1 MFAMEDLKLFNEAGI
16 PKVKCAAAR
25 LKTGNSHGAR
35 PILNLHQK
43 SKYKWCI
50 CLKIIFK
57 KNTKIKLAPMCETSA
72 PSSKFRSE

>member
-57 KNTKIKLAPMCETSA
+57 KKKYKNQIGSNVWNFSTEQ
-72 PSSKFRSE
+72 

>member
-1 MFAMEDLKLFNEAGI
+1 MFALEDLKLFNEADI
-16 PKVKCAAAR
+16 PKVKSAAAR

-57 KNTKIKLAPMCETSA
+57 KKYKNQIGSNVWNFSTEQ
-72 PSSKFRSE
+72 

>member
-1 MFAMEDLKLFNEAGI
+1 MFAMEDLNEAGI
-16 PKVKCAAAR
+16 PKVKSAAAR

>member
-1 MFAMEDLKLFNEAGI
+1 MFALEDLKLFNEAGI
-16 PKVKCAAAR
+16 PKVKSAAAR

-50 CLKIIFK
+50 CLKIILK
-57 KNTKIKLAPMCETSA
+57 KYKNQIGSNVWNLSTEQ
-72 PSSKFRSE
+72 

>member
-50 CLKIIFK
+50 CLKIILK
-57 KNTKIKLAPMCETSA
+57 KKYKNQIGSNVWNFSTEQ
-72 PSSKFRSE
+72 